1 MSLFVQ
7 KNKNETN
14 RTFILQRCLHP
25 DIIIYMGIAAK
36 LRHKKILEELN
47 TKGRVQV
54 TSVAHALEVTEVTI
68 RRDLAFL
75 ETEGLLSKTYGGAV
89 PVVPEVSVSARYRQ
103 TMRTAA
109 KRIIGRLA
117 SELIKD
123 GDIIYLEA
131 GSTCYEIIP
140 HLAERKNLTIIVNS
154 LYLMRRLGKLTGHKV
169 IIIGGQYRHERMDM
183 VGPGA
188 EMAISQMGGFKAFTG
203 ADDITIDAGISGA
216 DIVTV
221 GFAKLVLKK
230 ASEVIFV
237 GDHAKFDNPA
247 LYKIADIDQL
257 DYIVTDKRPS
267 DEWIDVA
274 KRKNIEM
281 IHPR

>member
-1 MSLFVQ
+1 MFSQ
-7 KNKNETN
+7 RNKNETN
-14 RTFILQRCLHP
+14 RTFYLQPYLYP
-25 DIIIYMGIAAK
+25 GIIVYMGIAAK

-47 TKGRVQV
+47 SKGRVQV
-54 TSVAHALEVTEVTI
+54 AHTARNLGVTEVTI

-89 PVVPEVSVSARYRQ
+89 PVVPEMNVSVRYRQ
-103 TMRTAA
+103 TRRTGA

-117 SELIKD
+117 GELIKD

-140 HLAERKNLTIIVNS
+140 HLTERKNLTIIANS
-154 LYLMRRLGKLTGHKV
+154 LYLMRWLGKLTGHK
-169 IIIGGQYRHERMDM
+169 IIIVGGQYRHERMDM

-230 ASEVIFV
+230 ANEVIFV
-237 GDHAKFDNPA
+237 GDHTKFDNPA

-257 DYIVTDKRPS
+257 DYIVTDKKPS
-267 DEWIDVA
+267 DIWLEVA
-274 KRKNIEM
+274 KRKNIELIYPM
-281 IHPR
+281 